1 MSRASVVGMLIAA
14 EILIVGMAIFALGR
28 GGTSFAAGLHHVAF
42 TPNTIAPLAA
52 GSEPHVVI
60 DDRSSRVHVAVSNDN
75 LVHVRDLTSIRGAV
89 YSSGSYAQLHV
100 TRTADGV
107 RVERPHTGA
116 LSFEIFGF
124 STQAI
129 EVDVPSGSHL
139 EIAGCDGADVF
150 GIAGGTTVHSLD
162 GHVTLTDLQ
171 GTVDVRSD
179 DGYVSAT
186 NVRGDRLALA
196 SNDGHLAL
204 KNVTVD
210 TLQARTLDGSI
221 KADALS
227 VANDANIQ
235 TSDGS
240 IHIALAPN
248 ANLAIDASTL
258 DGRISVDGAT
268 LDRDAQRTIRLG
280 SAAGKMR
287 LATSDGSIHILT
299 NGEALQ

>member
-28 GGTSFAAGLHHVAF
+28 SGTSFAAGLHHVAF
-42 TPNTIAPLAA
+42 TPSAIAPVAA

-60 DDRSSRVHVAVSNDN
+60 DDRSSRVRVAVSNDN

-89 YSSGSYAQLHV
+89 YSTGSYAQLHV

-107 RVERPHTGA
+107 RVERPRTGA

-124 STQAI
+124 SRQAI

-139 EIAGCDGADVF
+139 EIAGCGGADVS

-227 VANDANIQ
+227 VTNDANLQ

-240 IHIALAPN
+240 IHIALAPS
-248 ANLAIDASTL
+248 ANLAIDASTRN
-258 DGRISVDGAT
+258 GRITVDGAA
-268 LDRDAQRTIRLG
+268 LDRDSQRTIRLG
-280 SAAGKMR
+280 SATGKMR

>member
-1 MSRASVVGMLIAA
+1 
-14 EILIVGMAIFALGR
+14 
-28 GGTSFAAGLHHVAF
+28 
-42 TPNTIAPLAA
+42 
-52 GSEPHVVI
+52 
-60 DDRSSRVHVAVSNDN
+60 
-75 LVHVRDLTSIRGAV
+75 
-89 YSSGSYAQLHV
+89 
-100 TRTADGV
+100 
-107 RVERPHTGA
+107 
-116 LSFEIFGF
+116 
-124 STQAI
+124 
-129 EVDVPSGSHL
+129 
-139 EIAGCDGADVF
+139 
-150 GIAGGTTVHSLD
+150 
-162 GHVTLTDLQ
+162 
-171 GTVDVRSD
+171 VRSD

-258 DGRISVDGAT
+258 DGRISVDGTT

>member
-28 GGTSFAAGLHHVAF
+28 GGTGFAAGLHHVSF
-42 TPNTIAPLAA
+42 TPSAISPLAA
-52 GSEPHVVI
+52 GSTPRVVI
-60 DDRSSRVHVAVSNDN
+60 DDPSSRVHVAVSSDE
-75 LVHVRDLTSIRGAV
+75 LVHVRDLTSVHGAV
-89 YSSGSYAQLHV
+89 YSTGSYAQLRV
-100 TRTADGV
+100 ARTPDGV
-107 RVERPHTGA
+107 RVERPHTGS
-116 LSFEIFGF
+116 LSFELFGF
-124 STQAI
+124 SRQAI

-139 EIAGCDGADVF
+139 EIVGCDGADVL

-210 TLQARTLDGSI
+210 TLQAKTLDGSI

-227 VANDANIQ
+227 VASAADLQ

-240 IHIALAPN
+240 IHVALAPN

-258 DGRISVDGAT
+258 DGRIIVDGAT
-268 LDRDAQRTIRLG
+268 LEHDARRTIRLG

-299 NGEALQ
+299 NGEAQQ